1 MSDIVHEFSTKAKIF
16 ATLSPAHRH
25 GSPFLLRSE
34 LQCPYCFFGL
44 PSSKFEF
51 ELIQFADTGIQD
63 AAIKFLFLFI
73 LYGCIHFIAFF
84 LALQEG
90 QGRRK
95 V

>member
-34 LQCPYCFFGL
+34 FGL